1 MGNGVLRVRA
11 VIASN
16 LETVVVVL
24 IALAAVG
31 GWVTYTTYADPGTT
45 TETLTVGS
53 WETTAQFEHRA
64 TVTEDNPAFPVGS
77 TLSNRTVYFTDVAPR
92 LNGTF
97 VFSHSATDN
106 AALTETVT
114 VELVTRGVEGSQ
126 TDRQV
131 LWTTSDTLAETT
143 IEASGPRK
151 SVRVP
156 FSIHVPTIENRT
168 RRIETELGGGAG
180 QTEVLVRATVD
191 LQGTINGQSVSRTET
206 YALPVVPDG
215 TRYRIEDFGEK
226 TDRHETTSRVTFE
239 RAYGPLRRFGGPALL
254 GVAVL
259 ALGTIVTTRA
269 TDRLEPDDDELER
282 LAFEDD
288 RAEFEE
294 WISTIRLPDEAFD
307 RPVAEAA
314 SLGDLVD
321 LAIDTEGAVI
331 EDPHY
336 DAFYVVHGDFLYR
349 YRPPTGSGRLSYGAQ
364 GRAFDMQL
372 AGRDDPETSPDGESP
387 DLFGSGTD
395 TSADDVASA
404 DDTDGTDSADD
415 EAT

>member
-16 LETVVVVL
+16 LEIVLVVL

-31 GWVTYTTYADPGTT
+31 GWITYTTYAEPGTT

-53 WETTAQFEHRA
+53 WETTAQFDHGA
-64 TVTEDNPAFPVGS
+64 TVTEDNSAFPVGS

-97 VFSHSATDN
+97 VYSHSATDN
-106 AALTETVT
+106 AAVTEAVT

-126 TDRQV
+126 ADRQV
-131 LWTTSDTLAETT
+131 LWTRSDTLGKRTT
-143 IEASGPRK
+143 EASGPRE

-156 FSIHVPTIENRT
+156 FSIHVPTVENRT

-191 LQGTINGQSVSRTET
+191 LQGTINGQPVSRTET
-206 YALPVVPDG
+206 YELPVAPEG
-215 TRYRIEDFGEK
+215 TRYRVEDFGEQS
-226 TDRHETTSRVTFE
+226 DRHETTRRVTVE
-239 RAYGPLRRFGGPALL
+239 RTYGPLRRFGGPTLL

-259 ALGTIVTTRA
+259 ALGTIVAAHT
-269 TDRLEPDDDELER
+269 TDRLEPDDADLER

-307 RPVAEAA
+307 RPVAEAE

-321 LAIDTEGAVI
+321 LAIDTDSAVI

-336 DAFYVVHGDFLYR
+336 DAFYVVHGEFLYR

-364 GRAFDMQL
+364 GRAFDMEL
-372 AGRDDPETSPDGESP
+372 AERDDPDTSTDGESP
-387 DLFGSGTD
+387 DMFGSSAD
-395 TSADDVASA
+395 ASADDVASA
-404 DDTDGTDSADD
+404 DDTDGVDSDD
-415 EAT
+415 ETT